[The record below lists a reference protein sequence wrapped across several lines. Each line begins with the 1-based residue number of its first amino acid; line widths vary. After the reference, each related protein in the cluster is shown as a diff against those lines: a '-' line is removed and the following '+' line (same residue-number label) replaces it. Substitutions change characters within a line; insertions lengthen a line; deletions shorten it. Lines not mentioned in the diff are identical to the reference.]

1 MVQTLKYGGN
11 IITHIREQQIQQ
23 FHSLPDSFFLFLLRF
38 VRVQATQQFIHAT
51 LEVTAHITLC
61 TH

>member
-1 MVQTLKYGGN
+1 VAQTLKYGGN
-11 IITHIREQQIQQ
+11 IITHIREQKIQQ
-23 FHSLPDSFFLFLLRF
+23 FRSPLDSFFLFLLRF
-38 VRVQATQQFIHAT
+38 NRAQATQQFIHAT